1 MFQNDF
7 TLTQHN
13 FISLTVLEVTLPFQ
27 KKQRSTHFTS
37 RLSKASTLFQKLIG
51 NLSHPK
57 VLTKNDNLLPYYFGD
72 ASGKVIKE
80 KEKRLTSFIPN
91 NNWTTASQKTVFQ
104 LRASHLFFPAIL
116 LLKKHQ
122 KKFQWSLYKCF
133 LFFFHLAIDLIKKL
147 LTTDPQKRITVDGAL
162 QHPWISVSVCPW
174 TRTVYIP
181 TWLLVLGVFFSTPM
195 YVRSWPR
202 VRSRWLDLE
211 RVLFLRSYGSRQ
223 VEIHKKEKMN
233 EANIQSSWPKKLG
246 QWRIYFMVKKKQYLF
261 EGKDSQPVLLQN

>member
-1 MFQNDF
+1 MIYF
-7 TLTQHN
+7 T
-13 FISLTVLEVTLPFQ
+13 
-27 KKQRSTHFTS
+27 
-37 RLSKASTLFQKLIG
+37 
-51 NLSHPK
+51 
-57 VLTKNDNLLPYYFGD
+57 YYFGD

-162 QHPWISVSVCPW
+162 QHPWISVSICPW

-181 TWLLVLGVFFSTPM
+181 TRLLVLGVFFHSNVCAFMTKSEVKM
-195 YVRSWPR
+195 TGSWACSFFAFLWIET
-202 VRSRWLDLE
+202 SRD
-211 RVLFLRSYGSRQ
+211 
-223 VEIHKKEKMN
+223 
-233 EANIQSSWPKKLG
+233 P
-246 QWRIYFMVKKKQYLF
+246 
-261 EGKDSQPVLLQN
+261 

>member
-72 ASGKVIKE
+72 VSGKVIKE

-162 QHPWISVSVCPW
+162 QHPWISVSICPW

-181 TWLLVLGVFFSTPM
+181 TWLLVLGVFFPLQCMCVHDQEWGQDDWILSVFFFCVLM
-195 YVRSWPR
+195 DRDKSRSIKRKKWTR
-202 VRSRWLDLE
+202 LISSHLDRTSL
-211 RVLFLRSYGSRQ
+211 V
-223 VEIHKKEKMN
+223 N
-233 EANIQSSWPKKLG
+233 EGFILW
-246 QWRIYFMVKKKQYLF
+246 
-261 EGKDSQPVLLQN
+261 